1 MVFGQHEC
9 KGRQCQ
15 TLTSIEVIS
24 DGSDGDQD
32 EMTSMEEDDD
42 DDVVV
47 DGKQGQ
53 HGEQCILQ
61 TFRHRET
68 GEPQSPQAEGSVPR
82 YLLQT
87 HYQTRFLANTP

>member
-1 MVFGQHEC
+1 M
-9 KGRQCQ
+9 
-15 TLTSIEVIS
+15 
-24 DGSDGDQD
+24 
-32 EMTSMEEDDD
+32 DDD
-42 DDVVV
+42 DDYDDVVVV

-87 HYQTRFLANTP
+87 HYQTRFSALRVYFMLQPLYQNVTDIGEI